1 MSTKLRALREAAGVT
16 QADVANASKTSVQ
29 TVRVF
34 EETDGRGVYH
44 REKWAALRRQY
55 DALERH
61 ASAEPHDAA

>member
-1 MSTKLRALREAAGVT
+1 VT